1 MVPFVTTLIDNSG
14 KKFSDKVGKA
24 GRVFDV
30 VSGSLNLGTDSAATI
45 SSTTASNGQG
55 FGKFYPDQ
63 GLIILNPTAISASIG
78 VEPNLAVNEY
88 ENHKQLFNAIV
99 DGADFEAR
107 RTENVSTSHFFVRAT
122 NREFNYSNNPT
133 FISGSDSSVR
143 YEVLRK
149 TLKYLLLQ

>member
-1 MVPFVTTLIDNSG
+1 MKLSGSHAPFVTTLIDNSG

-63 GLIILNPTAISASIG
+63 GLIILNPII
-78 VEPNLAVNEY
+78 NI
-88 ENHKQLFNAIV
+88 HFNWC
-99 DGADFEAR
+99 
-107 RTENVSTSHFFVRAT
+107 
-122 NREFNYSNNPT
+122 
-133 FISGSDSSVR
+133 
-143 YEVLRK
+143 
-149 TLKYLLLQ
+149 